1 MLLLVPRLSSYPSSA
16 TDDCQTGFLET
27 SSPPCVASTFHWKK
41 SLARTTPFQDP
52 GNSCCYG
59 EGAEHVYLSS
69 CYIFIT
75 RSLLRVLPN
84 GDHGPLNT
92 SRFPLPDLLPPRP
105 GIIALLELPPS
116 AKLHDPIYAHLTIRN
131 HHPTRTANL
140 TVQLEP
146 DAADAFLVAGQRNAR
161 VPTLLPGAEVQ
172 LAWSLVP
179 IECGFVRIPKIRVTD
194 KRKAGS
200 TSPTEQPPATED
212 EGAPVPVV
220 SLRRSEKVV
229 VEVVDGAAP
238 EDSPVIV
245 DTGGIG
251 PILVLP

>member
-1 MLLLVPRLSSYPSSA
+1 MIS
-16 TDDCQTGFLET
+16 
-27 SSPPCVASTFHWKK
+27 
-41 SLARTTPFQDP
+41 FQDP
-52 GNSCCYG
+52 GNSFFCG
-59 EGAEHVYLSS
+59 EGAGHISICLVVMYLSPHR
-69 CYIFIT
+69 F
-75 RSLLRVLPN
+75 LRIMPN

-105 GIIALLELPPS
+105 GIVALLELPPS
-116 AKLHDPIYAHLTIRN
+116 AKLHDPIHAHLIIRN
-131 HHPTRTANL
+131 HHPTRTASL

-146 DAADAFLVAGQRNAR
+146 DATDSFLVAGQRNAR

-194 KRKAGS
+194 KRKTGS
-200 TSPTEQPPATED
+200 ATSSTEQQQPPPPPLPAED
-212 EGAPVPVV
+212 EGVPVPVI
-220 SLRRSEKVV
+220 SMRRSKKVV

-238 EDSPVIV
+238 EDAPGIA
-245 DTGGIG
+245 DIGGIG